1 MKYSYVKRAI
11 QGAVLA
17 GGAIAL
23 FPALDV
29 AAQGIGLRKLD
40 QMLSPTSATIERG
53 QKVYAE
59 QCVSCHG
66 EDGKGGAP
74 LAQNFDPPAQA
85 FTGQFKYGHGPIAIY
100 NAISVGDMQTA
111 PVEGQEVLSAKHPAV
126 FNHVPFQD
134 RWAVA
139 HYVRTLGGNGA
150 PDSQALRERA
160 EFEAENGVCF
170 ESVKAGIAD
179 RVAPKGEEQLAK
191 GKELYAAQCSSCH
204 GAEGKGDGAAA
215 AALNP
220 PPRNFHS
227 VDQKWT
233 VGTSPLGVFNVLSVG
248 IAGTSMASYASL
260 SEDDRWALTHYIRQW
275 VPESQ
280 LQESTEEEV
289 VDVCRAL
296 STPPKPP
303 AIPLEVAINAL
314 IKDYPTSRAREF
326 AKYGDV
332 LLHPGADAA
341 KGEAVYNAS
350 CASCH
355 GAGGV
360 GSANGPYG
368 AFPPYLYLQVNR
380 LVPAMAGGDTAS
392 FAQRSIGGVHATLPD
407 MSAASHLTVEDWRN
421 VQAYIARFEGEGTVR
436 VNEPTPPQVD
446 AVEEPA
452 TQAPATESVE

>member
-1 MKYSYVKRAI
+1 
-11 QGAVLA
+11 
-17 GGAIAL
+17 
-23 FPALDV
+23 
-29 AAQGIGLRKLD
+29 
-40 QMLSPTSATIERG
+40 
-53 QKVYAE
+53 
-59 QCVSCHG
+59 
-66 EDGKGGAP
+66 
-74 LAQNFDPPAQA
+74 
-85 FTGQFKYGHGPIAIY
+85 
-100 NAISVGDMQTA
+100 
-111 PVEGQEVLSAKHPAV
+111 
-126 FNHVPFQD
+126 
-134 RWAVA
+134 
-139 HYVRTLGGNGA
+139 
-150 PDSQALRERA
+150 
-160 EFEAENGVCF
+160 
-170 ESVKAGIAD
+170 
-179 RVAPKGEEQLAK
+179 
-191 GKELYAAQCSSCH
+191 
-204 GAEGKGDGAAA
+204 
-215 AALNP
+215 LNP
-220 PPRNFHS
+220 KPRNFHS
-227 VDQKWT
+227 VDEKWT

-275 VPESQ
+275 VPENQ
-280 LQESTEEEV
+280 LQESTEDEV

-332 LLHPGADAA
+332 LLHAGADAA

-421 VQAYIARFEGEGTVR
+421 VQAYVARFEGEGTVR
-436 VNEPTPPQVD
+436 VNEPAPPQVD

-452 TQAPATESVE
+452 AQAPATESVE